1 MDRSD
6 LSRRDQVIVAWRF
19 TAWEGLEYFNKDKTR
34 PHDSIV
40 RAVSTNNDQV
50 SRLYWTGRQHVIVC
64 QTVTPDGKF
73 LYIGSVTNFSG
84 SLVSI
89 DLPGGTAAGPAV
101 QSRNP
106 EAIAITPNGS
116 YAYVST
122 DDSVI
127 VIDISPE

>member
-1 MDRSD
+1 
-6 LSRRDQVIVAWRF
+6 
-19 TAWEGLEYFNKDKTR
+19 
-34 PHDSIV
+34 
-40 RAVSTNNDQV
+40 
-50 SRLYWTGRQHVIVC
+50 VIVC

-73 LYIGSVTNFSG
+73 LYIGSVTNFTG

-116 YAYVST
+116 YAYVSN